1 MSKQLGGAGVYVVCE
16 HEGVTGILSVSRKE
30 NSEIFGIPA
39 GKQEPGETIRETAIR
54 ETLEKTGYTVKLALH
69 KVSKAFK
76 RKSPDGT
83 RMIYVFAA
91 TIDTSVPRKEL
102 AVGETGLVR
111 TLTKDRLLCGDF
123 AEFNA
128 AMLEH
133 FQHKETAVEEPL
145 IHELPPVDSYEEFP
159 QLEQDEHAA
168 DFVASESIVTPEE
181 EQDDDDDDDEGDY
194 DDEDEDE
201 DEDED
206 DGGSEQEVKSKKW
219 NKECKFCG
227 KKDLVWKEI
236 LRGKFVLVT
245 KQGKLHLCRSNGKGT
260 KSCRACKKD
269 RLTWIQHGPYWYLVD
284 EDAQIHTC
292 PEYINK
298 KLSGEF

>member
-30 NSEIFGIPA
+30 DSEIFGIPS

-54 ETLEKTGYTVKLALH
+54 ETLEETGYTVKLAPH

-168 DFVASESIVTPEE
+168 DFVASESIEAPEE
-181 EQDDDDDDDEGDY
+181 EQDDD
-194 DDEDEDE
+194 EDEPE
-201 DEDED
+201 QKA
-206 DGGSEQEVKSKKW
+206 QEVKSKKW

-236 LRGKFVLVT
+236 FRGKFVLVT

-298 KLSGEF
+298 KLAGEF